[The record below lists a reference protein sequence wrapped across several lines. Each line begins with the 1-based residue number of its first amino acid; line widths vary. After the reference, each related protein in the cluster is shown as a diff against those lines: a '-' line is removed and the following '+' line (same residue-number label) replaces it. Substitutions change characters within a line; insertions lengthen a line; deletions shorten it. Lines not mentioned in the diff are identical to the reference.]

1 MSELSYTKDLKF
13 MKYLHDLDI
22 KGRNNEIKEW
32 KIKRMLA
39 KISQVNVAR
48 AMNRKPPHICLM
60 ENGGSVSVLIIFE
73 YIETIKKLIEE
84 KKENG

>member
-1 MSELSYTKDLKF
+1 
-13 MKYLHDLDI
+13 
-22 KGRNNEIKEW
+22 
-32 KIKRMLA
+32 
-39 KISQVNVAR
+39 VAR